1 MRNAFE
7 AWAQR
12 DGHIVRRRE
21 DKPEEYLVYE
31 TQRRWVIWQAALAHG
46 QQASDAAKPSVAASA
61 APAAKPVARPPEP
74 VRASVR
80 PDPTVADE
88 AAVRNSVL
96 NEVLDAFSELDE
108 DAGMEGLLKVIQ
120 SLKKK
125 QKALATAGSEG

>member
-46 QQASDAAKPSVAASA
+46 QQASEAGRPVTAAAPPAAAKPAM
-61 APAAKPVARPPEP
+61 RPPEP

-108 DAGMEGLLKVIQ
+108 NAGMEGLLKVIQ

>member
-21 DKPEEYLVYE
+21 DKPEEYLVFE

-46 QQASDAAKPSVAASA
+46 KTAAATPK
-61 APAAKPVARPPEP
+61 APAAKPATKEP
-74 VRASVR
+74 AADPSRATAQKSLQAS
-80 PDPTVADE
+80 PDE
-88 AAVRNSVL
+88 AAMRNRVL
-96 NEVLDAFSELDE
+96 NEVLDAFSDLD
-108 DAGMEGLLKVIQ
+108 DTAGIEGALKVIQ

-125 QKALATAGSEG
+125 QKALAEDKAEG

>member
-1 MRNAFE
+1 MRSAFE

-46 QQASDAAKPSVAASA
+46 AKAAAETPSKFAGSES
-61 APAAKPVARPPEP
+61 PAAVQP
-74 VRASVR
+74 
-80 PDPTVADE
+80 DE
-88 AAVRNSVL
+88 AAVRNRVL
-96 NEVLDAFSELDE
+96 NEVLDAFSDLDE
-108 DAGMEGLLKVIQ
+108 DTGIEGVLKVIQ

-125 QKALATAGSEG
+125 QKATAEQA

>member
-21 DKPEEYLVYE
+21 DKPDEYLVFE

-46 QQASDAAKPSVAASA
+46 KTAAAAPKS
-61 APAAKPVARPPEP
+61 PAAKPAAKEVTA
-74 VRASVR
+74 VSAQKSLQAS
-80 PDPTVADE
+80 PDE
-88 AAVRNSVL
+88 AAMRNRVL
-96 NEVLDAFSELDE
+96 NEVLDAFSDLD
-108 DAGMEGLLKVIQ
+108 DAAGIEGALRVIQ

-125 QKALATAGSEG
+125 QKALAEDKAGS

>member
-21 DKPEEYLVYE
+21 DKPDEYLVFE

-46 QQASDAAKPSVAASA
+46 KTAAAAPKSPAKAAPKEVAAELGRG
-61 APAAKPVARPPEP
+61 APQKALQGG
-74 VRASVR
+74 
-80 PDPTVADE
+80 ADE
-88 AAVRNSVL
+88 AAMRNRVL
-96 NEVLDAFSELDE
+96 NEVLDAFSDLD
-108 DAGMEGLLKVIQ
+108 DTAGIEGALKVIQ

-125 QKALATAGSEG
+125 QKALAEDKAEG

>member
-21 DKPEEYLVYE
+21 DKPDEYLVFE

-46 QQASDAAKPSVAASA
+46 KSAVTTAKTTAQKSTAKDAVAESASA
-61 APAAKPVARPPEP
+61 PPKSQVVAP
-74 VRASVR
+74 
-80 PDPTVADE
+80 DE
-88 AAVRNSVL
+88 AAMRNRVL
-96 NEVLDAFSELDE
+96 NEVLDAFSDLD
-108 DAGMEGLLKVIQ
+108 DTAGIEGVLKVIQ

-125 QKALATAGSEG
+125 QKALAEDKG

>member
-21 DKPEEYLVYE
+21 DKPEEYLVFE

-46 QQASDAAKPSVAASA
+46 AKMAETPSKEAQPDAAKPAR
-61 APAAKPVARPPEP
+61 AAKAQP
-74 VRASVR
+74 S
-80 PDPTVADE
+80 TDE
-88 AAVRNSVL
+88 ATVRNRVL
-96 NEVLDAFSELDE
+96 NEVLDAFSELD
-108 DAGMEGLLKVIQ
+108 DSAGMEGVLKVIQ

-125 QKALATAGSEG
+125 QKALAEDKS

>member
-21 DKPEEYLVYE
+21 DKPEEYLVFE

-46 QQASDAAKPSVAASA
+46 KAATALPKS
-61 APAAKPVARPPEP
+61 PAAKPANKDIAAVSAQKPLQ
-74 VRASVR
+74 AS
-80 PDPTVADE
+80 PDE
-88 AAVRNSVL
+88 AAMRNRVL
-96 NEVLDAFSELDE
+96 NEVLDAFSDLD
-108 DAGMEGLLKVIQ
+108 DAAGIEGALKVIQ

-125 QKALATAGSEG
+125 QKAMAEDSSDN

>member
-21 DKPEEYLVYE
+21 DKPDEYLVFE

-46 QQASDAAKPSVAASA
+46 KTAAATPKAAA
-61 APAAKPVARPPEP
+61 RAVPKEVPADP
-74 VRASVR
+74 VRSTAPVS
-80 PDPTVADE
+80 ADE
-88 AAVRNSVL
+88 SAVRNRVL
-96 NEVLDAFSELDE
+96 NEVLDAFSDLD
-108 DAGMEGLLKVIQ
+108 DSTGIDGVLKVIQ

-125 QKALATAGSEG
+125 QKAMAEDSSDH